1 MLLFRSLVD
10 TFNGYMNENGESVSL
25 LTYNMADDDDNNNNN
40 NNNNNIG

>member
-25 LTYNMADDDDNNNNN
+25 LTNNTADDNINNNNN
-40 NNNNNIG
+40 NDIC